1 MSLSSTVPVL
11 QARGLSRQFGH
22 VRALN
27 DVDFE
32 VYPGEVTALIGDNGA
47 GKSTLV
53 KALSGNLAIDSGTI
67 LFDGAEADMSTP
79 SAVSALGV
87 ETVYQDL
94 ALAPH
99 LDPVQ
104 NMYLG
109 RELRQNGLA
118 GTLGFMKTKEMRAQS
133 RAAFDEL
140 GATVRSLTSPVGEMS
155 GGQRQAIAIARA
167 VHWASRVVFLD
178 EPTAAL
184 GVRQTKNVL
193 ETIRRVRDKG
203 IAVVFIS
210 HSMPHVMEVSDRI
223 QVLRLG
229 TRVANIP
236 ANDTSME
243 ELVGLM
249 TGAVTRDAAPPA
261 DLAPEGDLAEGTDA
275 EKESN
280 R

>member
-1 MSLSSTVPVL
+1 MPTPLL
-11 QARGLSRQFGH
+11 EAIGLSRQFGH

-27 DVDFE
+27 EANFE

-53 KALSGNLAIDSGTI
+53 KALSGNLAVDSGTI
-67 LFDGAEADMSTP
+67 KLDGEEIELTSP
-79 SAVSALGV
+79 SQANALGI
-87 ETVYQDL
+87 ETVHQDL

-109 RELRQNGLA
+109 REIRRPGL
-118 GTLGFMKTKEMRAQS
+118 LGMLGMMNNKEMRDQAYS
-133 RAAFDEL
+133 AFSEL
-140 GATVRSLTSPVGEMS
+140 GATVRSLSSPVGEMS
-155 GGQRQAIAIARA
+155 GGQRQAVAIARA
-167 VHWASRVVFLD
+167 VHWAHRLVFLD

-229 TRVANIP
+229 TRVASLD
-236 ANDTSME
+236 AKQTSME

-249 TGAVTRDAAPPA
+249 TGAVTK
-261 DLAPEGDLAEGTDA
+261 EG
-275 EKESN
+275 N
-280 R
+280 Q

>member
-1 MSLSSTVPVL
+1 MTTNGVPVL
-11 QARGLSRQFGH
+11 EARALSRQFGH

-27 DVDFE
+27 DADFE

-53 KALSGNLAIDSGTI
+53 KALSGNLALDSGTI
-67 LFDGAEADMSTP
+67 KFDGEAIDMSTP
-79 SAVSALGV
+79 STASAMGI

-99 LDPVQ
+99 LNPVQ

-109 RELRQNGLA
+109 REIPSPGL
-118 GTLGFMKTKEMRAQS
+118 GGVFGFMKTKDMQKES
-133 RAAFDEL
+133 RRAFDEL
-140 GATVRSLTSPVGEMS
+140 GATVRSLSSPVGEMS

-193 ETIRRVRDKG
+193 DTIRRVRDKG
-203 IAVVFIS
+203 IAVVLIS
-210 HSMPHVMEVSDRI
+210 HSMPHVMEVTDRI

-229 TRVANIP
+229 TRVANIQTK
-236 ANDTSME
+236 DTNME

-249 TGAVTRDAAPPA
+249 TGAVTK
-261 DLAPEGDLAEGTDA
+261 EGNA
-275 EKESN
+275 
-280 R
+280 